1 MKTYLKMGLLALMM
15 ALSLTSC
22 REKSE
27 KEKLIDEME
36 ASGAEV
42 KEKHDGDESKIKME
56 TEDKKVKIKEDD
68 GDQKI
73 KIKTD
78 NDDA

>member
-56 TEDKKVKIKEDD
+56 TEDKEVKIKEEDD
-68 GDQKI
+68 ETKI
-73 KIKTD
+73 KVD
-78 NDDA
+78 NNN